1 MKKIINSYE
10 HLLKAAKNYSQ
21 LVINLSIEKA
31 DNVFATNSHGTVI
44 QSFRYSQT
52 KCKIIGFHFV
62 GHSHKNKPRKTKICL
77 KNHKIYVTVQLLL
90 KNVSKFL

>member
-21 LVINLSIEKA
+21 LVINPSIEKA
-31 DNVFATNSHGTVI
+31 DNVFATNSRGTVI
-44 QSFRYSQT
+44 QSFQYSQR

-62 GHSHKNKPRKTKICL
+62 GHSHKNKPRKTKTCL
-77 KNHKIYVTVQLLL
+77 QDHKVYVIIRLLL
-90 KNVSKFL
+90 KIVSKY